1 MTSLFWVIGGLIG
14 LAILFQFAA
23 EIGLI
28 VVVGGIIWAAVHFGC
43 FHQIFS
49 GFFQ

>member
-1 MTSLFWVIGGLIG
+1 MTILYIILGLIG

-28 VVVGGIIWAAVHFGC
+28 VLVGGIIWASIHFGWW
-43 FHQIFS
+43 HQILS
-49 GFFQ
+49 